1 MKPNTLSTE
10 LKALRDIQRETLKR
24 PQDLDAVLD
33 LILRWASQ
41 LIEFHSGWLLL
52 AEGDSLVIRAATNKR
67 DLERVL
73 GIEDSAS
80 GIAARERRI
89 LNFGDIGRD
98 ETCARLYKVPAEGRM
113 VSELVIPI
121 SDEGKV
127 IGVFNVESKKRDAF
141 THEDEERLAALADQ
155 AAIIIRNARLAKE
168 TEALRQIESR
178 ILSGD
183 FDMGNILDE
192 ILSASLELIGSSI
205 GQLLL
210 RDGDD
215 LLVMATTG
223 QEEVGR
229 FRVKVND
236 SVCGLAVLKKRAIK
250 LSDVRAGEFAS
261 LYKPVLGG
269 GMVSELVVPLLEE
282 ERVFG
287 VLNVES
293 DQAGAFNRHDEEL
306 LTALAA
312 QTAIT
317 IRNARLYKEV
327 EALREIGTE
336 ILDRV
341 FAVDEVLNLI
351 LRRGLDLIGAQFG
364 QVLLTHGD
372 HLIIEATTGQE
383 VRGTKVKIA
392 DCVSGLAV
400 LEKQP
405 IVSSDVRQGKFA
417 PLYKKYLGE
426 EMRSELVV
434 PMIEKNAVIGV
445 INIES
450 REGNAFDRHD
460 EELLMALA
468 GQAAIAVRNAQQYEE
483 IERARQREKLAAI
496 GELYG
501 DLVHRMSNPMGAI
514 RAWIQFVENESGDV
528 LREDAALSEAL
539 GEIKANA
546 EKVMDMIGQLRRDA
560 QEIQVEPV
568 DLKSLL
574 RTALEGIEI
583 PPSVQLIENVR
594 DPLPPVQANRQMVS
608 LLANLLSN
616 ALEAMP
622 DGGTLEVGAEG
633 INGSKEIQLWVA
645 DTGRGIPEYLHG
657 EIFKPYFSTRKDKGL
672 SHGLGLWWAKLYLEG
687 LGGSIVFLSR
697 SGKGS
702 RFVVKLPV
710 AGS

>member
-236 SVCGLAVLKKRAIK
+236 SVCGLAVLKKGP
-250 LSDVRAGEFAS
+250 SNC
-261 LYKPVLGG
+261 PTC
-269 GMVSELVVPLLEE
+269 
-282 ERVFG
+282 ER
-287 VLNVES
+287 
-293 DQAGAFNRHDEEL
+293 
-306 LTALAA
+306 
-312 QTAIT
+312 
-317 IRNARLYKEV
+317 
-327 EALREIGTE
+327 
-336 ILDRV
+336 
-341 FAVDEVLNLI
+341 
-351 LRRGLDLIGAQFG
+351 
-364 QVLLTHGD
+364 
-372 HLIIEATTGQE
+372 
-383 VRGTKVKIA
+383 
-392 DCVSGLAV
+392 
-400 LEKQP
+400 
-405 IVSSDVRQGKFA
+405 
-417 PLYKKYLGE
+417 
-426 EMRSELVV
+426 
-434 PMIEKNAVIGV
+434 
-445 INIES
+445 
-450 REGNAFDRHD
+450 GNSPPFT
-460 EELLMALA
+460 
-468 GQAAIAVRNAQQYEE
+468 
-483 IERARQREKLAAI
+483 
-496 GELYG
+496 
-501 DLVHRMSNPMGAI
+501 SP
-514 RAWIQFVENESGDV
+514 S
-528 LREDAALSEAL
+528 SEA
-539 GEIKANA
+539 GWSASWSCPCW
-546 EKVMDMIGQLRRDA
+546 R
-560 QEIQVEPV
+560 
-568 DLKSLL
+568 
-574 RTALEGIEI
+574 
-583 PPSVQLIENVR
+583 
-594 DPLPPVQANRQMVS
+594 
-608 LLANLLSN
+608 
-616 ALEAMP
+616 
-622 DGGTLEVGAEG
+622 
-633 INGSKEIQLWVA
+633 
-645 DTGRGIPEYLHG
+645 
-657 EIFKPYFSTRKDKGL
+657 
-672 SHGLGLWWAKLYLEG
+672 
-687 LGGSIVFLSR
+687 R
-697 SGKGS
+697 SGFS
-702 RFVVKLPV
+702 EC
-710 AGS
+710 